1 MISEIFISDSFA
13 QAAGAASA
21 SQEMSLSSFVP
32 LILIFGV
39 FYFLMI
45 RPQGKKIKAH
55 QELVNNLKI
64 GNKVITNGGIVGV
77 VRDVIEKDDQVELEI
92 SEGVNIKILKNFVSS
107 LAKVE
112 EKSEK
117 KKKGKKAQR

>member
-1 MISEIFISDSFA
+1 MLSEFFISDSFA
-13 QAAGAASA
+13 QAAGGTSAA
-21 SQEMSLSSFVP
+21 QEMSFSSFVP

-55 QELVNNLKI
+55 QELVDNLKI
-64 GNKVITNGGIVGV
+64 GNKVITNGGIVGI
-77 VRDVIEKDDQVELEI
+77 VRDVITKDDQVELEI

-107 LAKVE
+107 LVKVE

-117 KKKGKKAQR
+117 KKKGKKGKK